1 MRAGGVVALKPVCEA
16 YAQSTWCGVRL
27 EVNVFILYAG
37 LKRFDA
43 DIVDPT
49 SLSIHADKNARVFNA
64 LNPGSA
70 GR

>member
-1 MRAGGVVALKPVCEA
+1 MRAGVVVALKPVCEA